1 MFNHVSAS
9 VFKPPIIGWIAALV
23 CFSANG
29 LFAQST
35 DQLPPRPQHLTTQPA
50 PPEIPPDLN
59 SRPPRAVQR
68 IGTAIPPPRNTVSI
82 KSTDAGAI
90 PRQSPLSGC
99 INCGVVDF
107 VNKMGQ
113 GAGLNAIVSGVVAGT
128 IAREVIGH
136 MPHPQGGYHPQ
147 SGHLT
152 HPSYP
157 AHPTQPTPPTHPHQ
171 VGITLDDGRQA
182 VIAIPEGANFQQG
195 DRVRWVD
202 GVLVLDRP
210 AEP

>member
-1 MFNHVSAS
+1 MFNNVFAS
-9 VFKPPIIGWIAALV
+9 GLKPPVIAWVIMLG
-23 CFSANG
+23 CFFTNG
-29 LFAQST
+29 SFAQST
-35 DQLPPRPQHLTTQPA
+35 NQLPPQPQHITAQPI
-50 PPEIPPDLN
+50 PEIPPDLN

-90 PRQSPLSGC
+90 PRQSPLSPC

-107 VNKMGQ
+107 VNRLGQ
-113 GAGLNAIVSGVVAGT
+113 GPNLNAIVSGVVAGT
-128 IAREVIGH
+128 VARGVIGSMQH
-136 MPHPQGGYHPQ
+136 SHDGHHPGDMQHPPNHHGVPPQ
-147 SGHLT
+147 
-152 HPSYP
+152 HPY
-157 AHPTQPTPPTHPHQ
+157 Q

-182 VIAIPEGANFQQG
+182 IIAIPEGVNFQQG

-210 AEP
+210 TVP